1 MTEEIITNLEGEDEH
16 ILYGLDAW
24 TEFLGDKSLPARAS
38 SLKRLHHLI
47 CSDKSTIQQ
56 VEAVIRKDPVLTLYV
71 VREAQLKHNAKN
83 SAVTTIL
90 HAVTSLGYE
99 GIDTIVKDIKPMSL
113 NPRNVQ
119 QKRFLHAIAT
129 SHHAAHQ
136 LQAWMH
142 LKNLPLIDESYLA
155 ALFYSI
161 GFWSLWLH
169 APLHMQQIQMRIH
182 EQNHDPVEAESEILG
197 CSMQMISKNLA
208 KTWQLSELTQLSQD
222 HSTSPSFETLTKL
235 HKRALKDP
243 NISGLELREL
253 NHITQQKHFPI
264 KLANWLALHASRSWY
279 SQSTMRNIDLVSDY
293 LNLSKEQTI
302 ALIHRYCGNSS
313 RDYFAPGIASP
324 ACQLLFIPS
333 PIKPHYKMGTKE
345 LAANQLQHPK
355 PEVPMI
361 KNIDLAASDHLY
373 LNINFYQLID
383 KHLTANEK
391 KSKFEKPTQV
401 LLALLQGLEKG
412 LGIER
417 LALMSISKKNQTLQ
431 TIQTIGFAEEDAI
444 KHFKNTYTEDA
455 LFADLCSRQ
464 CYYIFDENTEHKLS
478 KKIKPATL
486 AIFSSEFMIIS
497 IFRVNQPI
505 AAIYL
510 DMHEQPI
517 SNFIRE
523 RCRHLCYASSH
534 ALELL

>member
-24 TEFLGDKSLPARAS
+24 TEFLGNKSLPARAS

-47 CSDKSTIQQ
+47 SNDKSTIQQ

-83 SAVTTIL
+83 SAVKTIL

-99 GIDTIVKDIKPMSL
+99 GIERIVNDIKPMSL
-113 NPRNVQ
+113 NPTNVQ

-129 SHHAAHQ
+129 SHHAAYQ

-182 EQNHDPVEAESEILG
+182 EQNHDPVEVENDILG

-208 KTWQLSELTQLSQD
+208 KIWQLSELTQLSQD

-243 NISGLELREL
+243 NLSRLELRKL

-279 SQSTMRNIDLVSDY
+279 SDSTMRNIDLVSDY

-302 ALIHRYCGNSS
+302 ALIHRYCGKSS

-333 PIKPHYKMGTKE
+333 PIKSHYKMGAKE
-345 LAANQLQHPK
+345 LVANESQHPT

-361 KNIDLAASDHLY
+361 KSIDITASEDLY
-373 LNINFYQLID
+373 LNIDFYQLID
-383 KHLTANEK
+383 KHLTANIN

-401 LLALLQGLEKG
+401 LLALLQGLERG

-417 LALMSISKKNQTLQ
+417 LALISISKKNKTLQ
-431 TIQTIGFAEEDAI
+431 TIQTIGFADDDPI
-444 KHFKNTYTEDA
+444 KHFKNTYSEDG
-455 LFADLCSRQ
+455 LFADVCSRQ
-464 CYYIFDENTEHKLS
+464 CYYIFDASTEHKLS
-478 KKIKPATL
+478 KKINRETL
-486 AIFSSEFMIIS
+486 AIFSSEFLIIS

-510 DMHEQPI
+510 DMHDRPI